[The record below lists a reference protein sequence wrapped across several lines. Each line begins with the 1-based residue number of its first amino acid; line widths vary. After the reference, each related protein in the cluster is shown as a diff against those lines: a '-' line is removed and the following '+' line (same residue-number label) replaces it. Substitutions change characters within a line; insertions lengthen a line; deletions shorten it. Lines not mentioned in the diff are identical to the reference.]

1 MENRTENKMLLT
13 AENVCKY
20 YPVSHSGFGGGKD
33 LVRAVDGVSLR
44 VRPGE
49 VYGLVGE
56 SGCGKSSLGRTLLRL
71 EDPTSG
77 AVRFE
82 GEDLAGLKGA
92 RLKNFRRQ
100 AQIIYQDP
108 YSALNPRQRV
118 GDIIAEPLAIHNQGS
133 RQEREERVKWLMD
146 VVGLRPGQARRYP
159 HEFSGG
165 QRQRIVIA
173 RALALQ
179 PRLILADEPVSALD
193 VSIQGQV
200 INLLQ
205 DLRAQ
210 FGLTYIFISHD
221 LSVVEYICDRV
232 AVMYLGRL
240 VETADKESFYTHAQH
255 PYSRALLSAA
265 PRPVPAGS
273 PGAKK
278 KRIILKGDVP
288 SPINPPPGCPFHPR
302 CVEAKEI
309 CRSNRPELK
318 PMAPGH
324 KVACHMRPA
333 LL

>member
-1 MENRTENKMLLT
+1 MSKALLE
-13 AENVCKY
+13 AADICKY
-20 YPVSHSGFGGGKD
+20 YPVQSSGFGSKKGM
-33 LVRAVDGVSLR
+33 VRAVDGVSLS

-77 AVRFE
+77 TVAVD
-82 GEDLAGLKGA
+82 GVDLSTLKGKA
-92 RLKNFRRQ
+92 LKAFRRQ

-108 YSALNPRQRV
+108 YSALNPRQKV
-118 GDIIAEPLAIHNQGS
+118 GDIIAEPLIIHGQGS
-133 RQEREERVKWLMD
+133 KNEHREQVQQLMD

-173 RALALQ
+173 RTLALR

-193 VSIQGQV
+193 VSIQAQV

-205 DLRAQ
+205 ELKTR

-240 VETADKESFYTHAQH
+240 VETASKEAFYANALH
-255 PYSRALLSAA
+255 PYSQALLSAS
-265 PRPVPAGS
+265 PRTA
-273 PGAKK
+273 PGAATQ
-278 KRIILKGDVP
+278 RIVLQGDVP
-288 SPINPPPGCPFHPR
+288 SPINPPQGCAFHPR
-302 CVEAKEI
+302 CREAEDI
-309 CRSNRPELK
+309 CRTLRPELREIQS
-318 PMAPGH
+318 GH
-324 KVACHMRPA
+324 QVACHMRAPSSA
-333 LL
+333 

>member
-1 MENRTENKMLLT
+1 MSGNLLT
-13 AENVCKY
+13 AVDICKH
-20 YPVSHSGFGGGKD
+20 YPVQGSGFGSRKG
-33 LVRAVDGVSLR
+33 LVRAVDGVSLQ

-56 SGCGKSSLGRTLLRL
+56 SGCGKSSLGRTLLHL

-77 AVRFE
+77 TVSFE
-82 GEDLAGLKGA
+82 GTNLDTLKGKT
-92 RLKNFRRQ
+92 LKAFRRQ

-108 YSALNPRQRV
+108 YSALNPRQKV
-118 GDIIAEPLAIHNQGS
+118 GDIIGEPLAIHRQGNKK
-133 RQEREERVKWLMD
+133 ERSERVAWLME

-193 VSIQGQV
+193 VSIQAQV

-205 DLRAQ
+205 ELRGQ

-240 VETADKESFYTHAQH
+240 VETAEKGTFYANARH

-265 PRPVPAGS
+265 PQAI
-273 PGAKK
+273 PGQGKQ
-278 KRIILKGDVP
+278 RIILQGDVP
-288 SPINPPPGCPFHPR
+288 SPINPPPGCTFHPR
-302 CVEAKEI
+302 CPEAGNI
-309 CRSNRPELK
+309 CKTDRPELK
-318 PMAPGH
+318 RLGGGH
-324 KVACHMRPA
+324 KVACHMCS
-333 LL
+333 